1 VEANEGRMV
10 DVVLEM
16 AGGHAFDECLR
27 VLAPFGRLVAFG
39 IASKEQNTVRSGS
52 LMKNSRAVVGFW
64 VNHLLARPDLARETT
79 ARVLEAASEGELK
92 TVIGGTHPLSEAAEV
107 HRQMAARRTTG
118 KMLLDPSQ

>member
-1 VEANEGRMV
+1 V

-16 AGGHAFDECLR
+16 AGGRAFDECLS

-64 VNHLLARPDLARETT
+64 INHLLARHDLARETT
-79 ARVLEAASEGELK
+79 ARVLEAAAAGELK
-92 TVIGGTHPLSEAAEV
+92 TVIGGIHPLSGAAEV